1 MSWSLIT
8 NEWRLK
14 LLALGLAV
22 FMLGAVAFSQNPPT
36 ERVLIVTIGYPN
48 LSADSP
54 IVVINQPTT
63 ARVRVTALA
72 DVLQTVTPSS
82 VAATFDL
89 TKISP
94 GPDQHV
100 NLTVRSVDPRVKVQ
114 DPVVPYVLN
123 IDKRAQVKLEVIVRP
138 LHIAPGWT
146 VTAKEA
152 QCPGAASGTLC
163 QATFT
168 GPVSYETGLK
178 AYVDYP
184 TEVNSNSVSTPS
196 LPVSLELNGQK
207 LELTRVTTF
216 PAMTLDP
223 LNVNVHIEAVSTIV
237 SKQVTLVNAQP
248 VHGPAQGYRVTNV
261 TLNPVT
267 VVVTGRPEAL
277 AQLTT
282 ITLPPVDLSGR
293 TSDATFQIAIP
304 YPDGTGSSVK
314 NARVT
319 YSIAPNPSPAP

>member
-1 MSWSLIT
+1 LIT

-22 FMLGAVAFSQNPPT
+22 LMLGAVAFSQNPPT
-36 ERVLIVTIGYPN
+36 YKDLTVPIGYPN
-48 LSADSP
+48 LSPDSP
-54 IVVINQPTT
+54 IVVINPPAT
-63 ARVRVTALA
+63 AKVRVTALA
-72 DVLQTVTPSS
+72 DVLQTVTSSS

-89 TKISP
+89 TKVSP

-100 NLTVRSVDPRVKVQ
+100 NLTVKSVDTRVKVQ

-123 IDKRAQVKLEVIVRP
+123 IDKRAPLKLDVNVRP

-146 VTAKEA
+146 VNTREA
-152 QCPGAASGTLC
+152 QCPGAPSGTVC

-168 GPVSYETGLK
+168 GPISYESGLK
-178 AYVDYP
+178 AYVDYT
-184 TEVNSNSVSTPS
+184 TEVNSNSVSTPF
-196 LPVSLELNGQK
+196 LPVYLEQNGQK
-207 LELTRVTTF
+207 LELTRPTF

-223 LNVNVHIEAVSTIV
+223 LNVNVRIEAVSTIV

-261 TLNPVT
+261 TLNPIT
-267 VVVTGRPEAL
+267 VIVTGRPEAL

-319 YSIAPNPSPAP
+319 YSIAPNPNASP